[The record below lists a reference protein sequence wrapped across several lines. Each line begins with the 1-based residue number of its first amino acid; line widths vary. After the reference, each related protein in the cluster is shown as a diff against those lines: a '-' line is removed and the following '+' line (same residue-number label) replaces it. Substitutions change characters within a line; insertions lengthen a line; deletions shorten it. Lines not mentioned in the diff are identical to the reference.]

1 MTKKSVQSHPCHLQ
15 HVKKL
20 NRVIG
25 QLEGVKRMIEDG
37 RYCADILTQTR
48 AASSALKSVEIA
60 VLAAHLNHCVSDA
73 VFSNSHSKATAK
85 IEELVDLVR
94 RF

>member
-1 MTKKSVQSHPCHLQ
+1 MTKKSVQNHPCYTQ
-15 HVKKL
+15 HIKKL

-25 QLEGVKRMIEDG
+25 QLEGVKRMIEDR

-48 AASSALKSVEIA
+48 AAASALKSIEIA
-60 VLAAHLNHCVSDA
+60 VLESHLTHCVSDA
-73 VFSNSHSKATAK
+73 MASNSHTKAMAK
-85 IEELVDLVR
+85 VEELVGLVR

>member
-1 MTKKSVQSHPCHLQ
+1 MPKKSVSTHPDHSV

-25 QLEGVKRMIEDG
+25 QLEGVKRMIEAR
-37 RYCADILTQTR
+37 RYCPDILTQTR
-48 AASSALKSVEIA
+48 AASSALKAVE
-60 VLAAHLNHCVSDA
+60 LAILEGHLSHCVTDA
-73 VFSNSHSKATAK
+73 LSSNNVTKSASK
-85 IEELVDLVR
+85 IEELLSIVK

>member
-1 MTKKSVQSHPCHLQ
+1 MAKKDTSKHPDHTG

-25 QLEGVKRMIEDG
+25 QIEGVKRMIEDR
-37 RYCADILTQTR
+37 RYCPDILTQTR
-48 AASSALKSVEIA
+48 AAASALKSIELSI
-60 VLAAHLNHCVSDA
+60 LESHLGHCVADA
-73 VFSNSHSKATAK
+73 FSSNNLSKANAK
-85 IEELVDLVR
+85 IDELVSIVK